1 MRPSLALAL
10 KRDQVLALLAARGA
24 SRPRIFG
31 SVARGQDQIARKHP
45 GRRRRPMNRCD
56 ALFLGPIIT
65 AARDIQAFTV
75 DAVWAMVENDLPEL
89 QLRVQR
95 LLDTRPT

>member
-1 MRPSLALAL
+1 
-10 KRDQVLALLAARGA
+10 
-24 SRPRIFG
+24 
-31 SVARGQDQIARKHP
+31 
-45 GRRRRPMNRCD
+45 MNPCD
-56 ALFLGPIIT
+56 ALFLGHIIT